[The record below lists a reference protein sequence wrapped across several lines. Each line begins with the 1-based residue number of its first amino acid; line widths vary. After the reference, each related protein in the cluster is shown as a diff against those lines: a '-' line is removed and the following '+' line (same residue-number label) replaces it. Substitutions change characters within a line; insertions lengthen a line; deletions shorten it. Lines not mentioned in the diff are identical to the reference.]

1 MKVLLRFH
9 MVNMLETLLVQTQ
22 SAWVTGCQ
30 QISHHLF
37 VSAMLTTRS
46 CTHRCE
52 IAVSGSL
59 RHAGVVYMLH

>member
-1 MKVLLRFH
+1 
-9 MVNMLETLLVQTQ
+9 MVNTLETLLVQYQ

-30 QISHHLF
+30 HISHHLL
-37 VSAMLTTRS
+37 VAAMLTTRTS
-46 CTHRCE
+46 TQRCE